1 VVALVACFA
10 ELPLPSLPRG
20 RELVDLPAL
29 KDPAYAWLHS
39 QPGRFGI
46 LELPD
51 WPTEGP
57 QHWRHRAWRSLRYL
71 LASKQHGQHL
81 VNGTGRIEPFL
92 WTRFRDLELWSD
104 GFFAFVTSYLPV
116 KYVLVHEQGLP
127 PDARSEAWERIA
139 APATGWRQVFRSPGG
154 VRIFTV
160 DRSTAR
166 GSVVDRVYVRRE
178 IASLAD
184 VRFSARLAGD
194 ARVPATLEL
203 VRDGEPVG
211 TWTIDASWRDVR
223 VTVPI
228 GHRAPGRYDARCA
241 AGEPPCAGWPRAG
254 VLLRWR
260 TQGGTPPPFEV
271 ARLDVVP
278 RAR

>member
-1 VVALVACFA
+1 VDA
-10 ELPLPSLPRG
+10 LPR
-20 RELVDLPAL
+20 P
-29 KDPAYAWLHS
+29 
-39 QPGRFGI
+39 
-46 LELPD
+46 
-51 WPTEGP
+51 
-57 QHWRHRAWRSLRYL
+57 
-71 LASKQHGQHL
+71 
-81 VNGTGRIEPFL
+81 
-92 WTRFRDLELWSD
+92 ELWSD
-104 GFFAFVTSYLPV
+104 GFFAFVASYLPV

-127 PDARSEAWERIA
+127 PDGRSEAWERIA
-139 APATGWRQVFRSPGG
+139 APATGWRQVFRSPAG
-154 VRIFTV
+154 VRIYTV

-178 IASLAD
+178 IAALAD

-194 ARVPATLEL
+194 ARGPATLEL

-241 AGEPPCAGWPRAG
+241 AGEPPCAGWPRAA

-271 ARLDVVP
+271 ARLDVAP